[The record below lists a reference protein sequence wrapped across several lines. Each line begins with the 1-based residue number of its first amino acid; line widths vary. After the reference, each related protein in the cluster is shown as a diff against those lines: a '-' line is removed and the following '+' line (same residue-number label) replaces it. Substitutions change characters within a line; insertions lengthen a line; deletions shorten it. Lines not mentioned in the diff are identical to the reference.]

1 MRLAMSGE
9 LVFVAD
15 RQGERLDSFLARAS
29 GISRAQ
35 IQHRIAQGAVL
46 VDGALEKPSYKLSIG
61 AKVLLAVTQAKAL
74 DVTPEEIALDI
85 IYQDKDFAII
95 NKAQGM
101 VVHPAPGNPHGT
113 LVNALLFALDDLS
126 GIGGVLRPGIVH
138 RLDKMTSG
146 LLVVAKNDYAHGALA
161 AQFKA
166 QTVCREYLAL
176 VEGNV
181 KEDSGIIEAPIGRH
195 PVLRKR
201 MAVVKSGRSALTHWN
216 VLERLGQF
224 TLIEASLKTGRTHQI
239 RVHAEYMHHP
249 VAGDTVYGSAKPKL
263 GLSGQAL
270 HAYRLSLTHP
280 RTGEEMSFFAPLP
293 RYFIEALRQAG
304 WSGIPVW
311 ERTEGAKNRDR

>member
-1 MRLAMSGE
+1 MSGE

-146 LLVVAKNDYAHGALA
+146 LLIIAKNDYAHGALA

-176 VEGNV
+176 V
-181 KEDSGIIEAPIGRH
+181 
-195 PVLRKR
+195 
-201 MAVVKSGRSALTHWN
+201 
-216 VLERLGQF
+216 
-224 TLIEASLKTGRTHQI
+224 
-239 RVHAEYMHHP
+239 
-249 VAGDTVYGSAKPKL
+249 
-263 GLSGQAL
+263 
-270 HAYRLSLTHP
+270 
-280 RTGEEMSFFAPLP
+280 
-293 RYFIEALRQAG
+293 
-304 WSGIPVW
+304 
-311 ERTEGAKNRDR
+311 